1 MPGMKTC
8 SSEFLQIRGRRL
20 HVRIWGS
27 EAAPLLVLLH
37 GWCDVSASWQFVVDA
52 LERDWRIVA
61 PDWRGF
67 GLSEGNNDA
76 YWFPDYMAD
85 LDALLDHYAGERKVD
100 LVGHSMGGNIAM
112 MYAGVRPQ
120 RMEHLVNLEGFGMP
134 ETRPAQAPGRYAQWM
149 DEIKTVQ
156 RGGKALKSYAD
167 ADGVA
172 RRLMKT
178 NPRLAQDKAD
188 WLARQWAA
196 PNAQGEWDILG
207 DAAHKVTSAHIYRLD
222 EALEIYRRISAPVL
236 SVTASDDSL
245 GQWWKGSYTLAQYLE
260 RIRAVPRLQ
269 SAVVQEAG
277 HMVHHDQPAELARL
291 IEAFLAT
298 AR

>member
-1 MPGMKTC
+1 
-8 SSEFLQIRGRRL
+8 
-20 HVRIWGS
+20 
-27 EAAPLLVLLH
+27 
-37 GWCDVSASWQFVVDA
+37 
-52 LERDWRIVA
+52 
-61 PDWRGF
+61 
-67 GLSEGNNDA
+67 
-76 YWFPDYMAD
+76 
-85 LDALLDHYAGERKVD
+85 
-100 LVGHSMGGNIAM
+100 
-112 MYAGVRPQ
+112 
-120 RMEHLVNLEGFGMP
+120 
-134 ETRPAQAPGRYAQWM
+134 
-149 DEIKTVQ
+149 
-156 RGGKALKSYAD
+156 ALKSYAG

-245 GQWWKGSYTLAQYLE
+245 GQWWKGSYTLAQFEE

-277 HMVHHDQPAELARL
+277 HMVHHDQPTELAHL
-291 IEAFLAT
+291 IETFLNT
-298 AR
+298 AP